1 MKTILLLS
9 LVLSTSAAFAKGQV
23 FCKESG
29 KVINVLSQ
37 DGFDCQG
44 ALYTGD
50 VCFTGQIK
58 EAADVLNSTEVRDL
72 FDGTDGE
79 YIKGARAKDANTI
92 SYTAVDEANEV
103 SSRVTI
109 KRCTGSFFRN

>member
-23 FCKESG
+23 FCMESG
-29 KVINVLSQ
+29 KIINVLSQ

-50 VCFTGQIK
+50 VCFTGDIREATQI
-58 EAADVLNSTEVRDL
+58 LNSQEVRDM

-79 YIKGARAKDANTI
+79 YIKGARAKDANSI
-92 SYTAVDEANEV
+92 GYTAVDEANEWSTKV
-103 SSRVTI
+103 VI
-109 KRCTGSFFRN
+109 KRCLGSFFRN